1 MIPTPLALDSIE
13 GPNLRLRLVTTDD
26 ADFIYKL
33 RTDPILSA
41 HLSEVS
47 GGEEA
52 QRLWIASYKDRESA
66 GQVSSQETTLDE

>member
-13 GPNLRLRLVTTDD
+13 GPNLRLRRVTTDD
-26 ADFIYKL
+26 ADFIYKF